1 VGWSGAEW
9 SVWVLCFFFFFFFFF
24 FLMYFDSYIWDLVF
38 GSVGVELVGSSTVV

>member
-9 SVWVLCFFFFFFFFF
+9 SVFFFFFFFF